1 MKNICFLPSTDCLLD
16 LRGVPVGGTLRPHSS
31 LGQNV
36 FSAAK
41 KETVVTLKVK
51 EVSGNVYENKGSA
64 INRRRQSANVIEN
77 KGSYALKA
85 GMLLKKKVVSIW
97 QVTDGRW

>member
-31 LGQNV
+31 LGQNGL
-36 FSAAK
+36 STAK
-41 KETVVTLKVK
+41 EETVVTLKMR
-51 EVSGNVYENKGSA
+51 EQGGNVYENKGSA
-64 INRRRQSANVIEN
+64 FKGRGRSANVIEN

-85 GMLLKKKVVSIW
+85 GMLLKIKHVS
-97 QVTDGRW
+97 RKS